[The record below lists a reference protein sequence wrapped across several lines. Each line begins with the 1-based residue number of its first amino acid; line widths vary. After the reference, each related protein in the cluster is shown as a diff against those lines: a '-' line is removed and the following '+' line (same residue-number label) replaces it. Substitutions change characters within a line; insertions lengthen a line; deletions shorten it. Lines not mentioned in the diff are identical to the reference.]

1 MRITVVYSERIRG
14 RLREWLGTGRDALRV
29 QRRLSAAAAEWANAG
44 HDPSFLATGS
54 RLGQF
59 AALATSA
66 DLALNAG
73 ERAFVEASQAAAAQ
87 AEQIEAERRE
97 RELVAAQQLA
107 AAESARAA
115 QQQQAA
121 ARLRRRAY
129 GLAGAL
135 TAALVLAGV
144 AFALSIFVDPTAGL
158 LVNLLVLPYWFFV
171 ALFLPA
177 TKGTTLGKKL
187 MGLAIVTDSTRPG
200 QGLGWGKAFLRLLGY
215 FVSSLAFSIGYLL
228 VAFTSKKQG
237 LHDLIAGTYVVRTR

>member
-1 MRITVVYSERIRG
+1 MQAPPPPPPPPDFAQPMG
-14 RLREWLGTGRDALRV
+14 
-29 QRRLSAAAAEWANAG
+29 
-44 HDPSFLATGS
+44 
-54 RLGQF
+54 F
-59 AALATSA
+59 AAQVHY
-66 DLALNAG
+66 G
-73 ERAFVEASQAAAAQ
+73 GFWIRV
-87 AEQIEAERRE
+87 
-97 RELVAAQQLA
+97 VAYLIDMAPM
-107 AAESARAA
+107 
-115 QQQQAA
+115 
-121 ARLRRRAY
+121 
-129 GLAGAL
+129 
-135 TAALVLAGV
+135 LVLAGV

-177 TKGTTLGKKL
+177 TKGTSLGKKL